1 LKGKLHSQSNE
12 LNSEIVK
19 SFDLRHQ
26 IGQLNEQVSLKSAE
40 IVNLLNTIDSLKVD
54 LDHIKLDRD
63 NCQTRLS
70 DLQIQ
75 YDKLTNTCSMY
86 EIKLNEQEE
95 RETELKLQVQHV
107 REMHETIVQD
117 KLRSQTEYTDAQMR
131 VNKAEQALKDK
142 MEEVENLK
150 KAARLYNQDI
160 KELEKYGEDLREH
173 YEKSKV
179 LHKKTEQELGELK
192 ATNTKILSDFDEVQ
206 KQNALLKTRCHQL
219 ESERLPLMAQLE
231 FADRNLRQAKKQ
243 AAQAQAQMITSTT
256 VHQQLPPT
264 SNSAAVLQPIENN
277 NKSMSRLIRS
287 PSLDMRV
294 MRRTEKMMD
303 DTRSIDHDD
312 LALLLHKNQSF
323 NYPM

>member
-1 LKGKLHSQSNE
+1 MDECSLIRSEIASLKTKLHSQSNE

-26 IGQLNEQVSLKSAE
+26 LGQLNEQVTLKSAE

-107 REMHETIVQD
+107 REMHESILQD

-142 MEEVENLK
+142 VEEVENVK
-150 KAARLYNQDI
+150 DFYFSYN
-160 KELEKYGEDLREH
+160 R
-173 YEKSKV
+173 
-179 LHKKTEQELGELK
+179 T
-192 ATNTKILSDFDEVQ
+192 LSFY
-206 KQNALLKTRCHQL
+206 
-219 ESERLPLMAQLE
+219 
-231 FADRNLRQAKKQ
+231 F
-243 AAQAQAQMITSTT
+243 I
-256 VHQQLPPT
+256 
-264 SNSAAVLQPIENN
+264 
-277 NKSMSRLIRS
+277 
-287 PSLDMRV
+287 
-294 MRRTEKMMD
+294 
-303 DTRSIDHDD
+303 
-312 LALLLHKNQSF
+312 
-323 NYPM
+323 

>member
-1 LKGKLHSQSNE
+1 MKNKLHSQSSE

-26 IGQLNEQVSLKSAE
+26 LGLLNEQVALKSAE
-40 IVNLLNTIDSLKVD
+40 LVNLLTNIDSLKVEI
-54 LDHIKLDRD
+54 DHLKLDRD
-63 NCQTRLS
+63 NSQTRLM

-86 EIKLNEQEE
+86 EMKLNEQEE

-107 REMHETIVQD
+107 REMHENIVQE
-117 KLRSQTEYTDAQMR
+117 KVRSQTEYTDAQMR
-131 VNKAEQALKDK
+131 VNKAEQALQDK
-142 MEEVENLK
+142 IEEVENLK

-179 LHKKTEQELGELK
+179 VHKKTEQELSELK
-192 ATNTKILSDFDEVQ
+192 GTHAKILADCEEVQ
-206 KQNALLKTRCHQL
+206 KQCSLLKTRCHQL

-231 FADRNLRQAKKQ
+231 FADRNLRQVKKQ
-243 AAQAQAQMITSTT
+243 QQQQAAAMTTSTT
-256 VHQQLPPT
+256 VHHPSSTNP
-264 SNSAAVLQPIENN
+264 VLQSIENN
-277 NKSMSRLIRS
+277 NNNKSISRMTRS

-294 MRRTEKMMD
+294 MRRISKG
-303 DTRSIDHDD
+303 
-312 LALLLHKNQSF
+312 
-323 NYPM
+323 

>member
-1 LKGKLHSQSNE
+1 MKNKLHNQSGE

-26 IGQLNEQVSLKSAE
+26 LGLLNEQVSLKSAE
-40 IVNLLNTIDSLKVD
+40 IVNLLTNIDSLKVEI
-54 LDHIKLDRD
+54 DHLKLDRD
-63 NCQTRLS
+63 NSQSRLM

-86 EIKLNEQEE
+86 EMKLNEQEE

-107 REMHETIVQD
+107 REMHENIVQE
-117 KLRSQTEYTDAQMR
+117 KVRSQTEYTDAQMR

-179 LHKKTEQELGELK
+179 VHKKSEQELNELK
-192 ATNTKILSDFDEVQ
+192 ATHAKTMVEYEEVQ
-206 KQNALLKTRCHQL
+206 KQCAVLKSRCHQL

-231 FADRNLRQAKKQ
+231 FADRNLRQVKKQ
-243 AAQAQAQMITSTT
+243 QQQQQQAAAMTTSTT
-256 VHQQLPPT
+256 INP
-264 SNSAAVLQPIENN
+264 VLQSIENSN
-277 NKSMSRLIRS
+277 NKSISRLIRS

-294 MRRTEKMMD
+294 MRRTSKHRTLSIMNRYFDE
-303 DTRSIDHDD
+303 RS
-312 LALLLHKNQSF
+312 L
-323 NYPM
+323 